1 MTEPTIGRVVLYRV
15 KAEDLERLA
24 NHDHG
29 APLPRPGQGLPLAKL
44 HYVDPDWRFDGDYSK
59 AVPKIDRLEWAGNII
74 RPGDVFP
81 MVVVRPWFAP
91 GQYAP
96 GVSVLNGH
104 VMLDGPGTLW
114 ALSVAEGTEP
124 GTWSWPTKA

>member
-15 KAEDLERLA
+15 KPEDLERLE
-24 NHDHG
+24 G
-29 APLPRPGQGLPLAKL
+29 ALTMVGNRLIPAKL
-44 HYVDPDWRFDGDYSK
+44 VRDGLK
-59 AVPKIDRLEWAGNII
+59 VDRLEWAGNII
-74 RPGDVFP
+74 RPGETFP

-91 GQYAP
+91 GQYAL

-104 VMLDGPGTLW
+104 VLLDGPGTLW

>member
-1 MTEPTIGRVVLYRV
+1 MEPTIGRIVHYRV
-15 KAEDLERLA
+15 KPEDLERLE
-24 NHDHG
+24 G
-29 APLPRPGQGLPLAKL
+29 APTFVGNRLISAKL
-44 HYVDPDWRFDGDYSK
+44 VRDGLK
-59 AVPKIDRLEWAGNII
+59 VDRLEWAGNVI

-104 VMLDGPGTLW
+104 VLLDGPGALW
-114 ALSVAEGTEP
+114 ALSVGEGTEP
-124 GTWSWPTKA
+124 GTWCWPPKS